1 MTKFEITKFDL
12 NELKGVVEYED
23 LDGETQEFEVAVE
36 SLSGLLERSEFTTD
50 FNLTGREYD
59 DILVLLVESVH
70 EELNRIYGDDQNFL

>member
-36 SLSGLLERSEFTTD
+36 SLSGLLECSEFTTD